1 MEIDGKKGIQERLN
15 YLGKEK
21 NAIQEILNF
30 LKRIKTFRKKQRL
43 DDKAL
48 IL

>member
-21 NAIQEILNF
+21 KCHSGNTKFFEKNKDISE
-30 LKRIKTFRKKQRL
+30 
-43 DDKAL
+43 KAEVR
-48 IL
+48 